1 MQLMKRIAGLIG
13 LCLFAGGAWSQDV
26 ERGRVLYETHCGG
39 CHYDRVHERKN
50 SAITELS
57 GLRDMVARWS
67 RQTKRSY
74 ELDELD
80 DIVHYLNASH
90 YRFPLESRDVK
101 RPEKKE

>member
-1 MQLMKRIAGLIG
+1 MRLASLIG
-13 LCLFAGGAWSQDV
+13 LCLFAGSAWSQDV
-26 ERGRVLYETHCGG
+26 ERGRLLYETYCGG
-39 CHYDRVHERKN
+39 CHYERVHQRAN
-50 SAITELS
+50 SAIRDLS

-90 YRFPLESRDVK
+90 YRFGLARRDVK
-101 RPEKKE
+101 RSEKKE